1 MGHTVV
7 VWWKNVFLEAFHH
20 NLSRY
25 SISSSRPFIIAGAWY
40 HCHHHPRNLFVIF
53 PSLHCPSSTSK
64 RQRTFVPPDQRWL
77 FPTRKTS
84 VPSTSSWTCRTF
96 SGRTCFSLPRPR
108 ASHPSHRSQPIHL
121 RSASARD
128 LLFHSPS
135 HWVRVLCR
143 WLLDLAFALAE
154 SAYPVRFPLTLFRR
168 DSTGSP
174 LFRLPRC
181 DMRLFAQL
189 FDSPLERL
197 RSLDT

>member
-1 MGHTVV
+1 MLGTTVIITLEI
-7 VWWKNVFLEAFHH
+7 FLSYFLLFTVHH
-20 NLSRY
+20 PPRSVNAPLSRRTNGDCFPRGRRA
-25 SISSSRPFIIAGAWY
+25 SHR
-40 HCHHHPRNLFVIF
+40 HHLEPAELFLVALVF
-53 PSLHCPSSTSK
+53 PSLG
-64 RQRTFVPPDQRWL
+64 L
-77 FPTRKTS
+77 E
-84 VPSTSSWTCRTF
+84 
-96 SGRTCFSLPRPR
+96 LPI
-108 ASHPSHRSQPIHL
+108 QVT
-121 RSASARD
+121 ARNLSICGQLQH